1 MINQFK
7 EHLLEIMPALRGFAV
22 SKTGDPMVA
31 DDVVQEA
38 CARMLDR
45 AEDLTSRRVNLV
57 AYGMRVVDNIITD
70 HHRFG
75 DRFREMSDD
84 EWEQRADSQLDAP
97 DFLVLKHLRKL
108 SVNCQSLLLLVAQE
122 WKHQEIANRTGQPI
136 GTVSRSISE
145 CRERLGRFL
154 GGRHG

>member
-1 MINQFK
+1 MIDQFK
-7 EHLLEIMPALRGFAV
+7 ENLLNILPALRGFAL
-22 SKTGDPMVA
+22 SKTGDPMMA

-38 CARMLDR
+38 CARLLER
-45 AEDLTSRRVNLV
+45 AEDLACRHVNLT

-75 DRFREMSDD
+75 ERFREISDD
-84 EWEQRADSQLDAP
+84 EWEEQSDSRLTGP

-108 SVNCQSLLLLVAQE
+108 SANCQSLLLLVAQE
-122 WKHQEIANRTGQPI
+122 WKHQEIANRTGLPI
-136 GTVSRSISE
+136 GTVSRSISD
-145 CRERLGRFL
+145 CRERLGRFV

>member
-38 CARMLDR
+38 CARMLGR

-70 HHRFG
+70 AG
-75 DRFREMSDD
+75 DKITIWRTSYRE
-84 EWEQRADSQLDAP
+84 P
-97 DFLVLKHLRKL
+97 H
-108 SVNCQSLLLLVAQE
+108 
-122 WKHQEIANRTGQPI
+122 
-136 GTVSRSISE
+136 SR
-145 CRERLGRFL
+145 GPVW
-154 GGRHG
+154 